1 MVGRGVKK
9 LVGNSF
15 FYKGLVFVEVYSF
28 KSIDFFQKGLSLRHT
43 KTHTRLLPNIKFQP
57 QDTFNL
63 PPHKVWRRLPFQILS
78 SVSFMCR
85 QFRVVIGH
93 KRAIDCEL
101 QKNTSR
107 T

>member
-43 KTHTRLLPNIKFQP
+43 KTHTQGYQISSSNH

-63 PPHKVWRRLPFQILS
+63 P
-78 SVSFMCR
+78 
-85 QFRVVIGH
+85 
-93 KRAIDCEL
+93 
-101 QKNTSR
+101 T
-107 T
+107 

>member
-43 KTHTRLLPNIKFQP
+43 KTHTRLPNIKFQP
-57 QDTFNL
+57 RHL
-63 PPHKVWRRLPFQILS
+63 ICPHKVWHWPPFQILS
-78 SVSFMCR
+78 RVSVSFMCR

-93 KRAIDCEL
+93 KRGH
-101 QKNTSR
+101 
-107 T
+107 